1 MSRLP
6 PRRALTPP
14 PPPPPIGAAG
24 EQKEV
29 PPAPPSP
36 PPPLIASSLG
46 WALPTAIA
54 TLEYSP
60 RASVAAWLLS
70 GAVAALAI
78 HDFYQAMTRSPGSI
92 PRRTQREWYEVLAK
106 HLASGGKE
114 PTGLR

>member
-1 MSRLP
+1 LGQPANQTTCHLS
-6 PRRALTPP
+6 PRSPQ
-14 PPPPPIGAAG
+14 AA
-24 EQKEV
+24 
-29 PPAPPSP
+29 
-36 PPPLIASSLG
+36 LIASSLG

-70 GAVAALAI
+70 GAVAALAL

-92 PRRTQREWYEVLAK
+92 PRRTQSEWYEVLAK

>member
-14 PPPPPIGAAG
+14 PGPAYIGAAG
-24 EQKEV
+24 EQNDV
-29 PPAPPSP
+29 PSVSP
-36 PPPLIASSLG
+36 FPQAALIASSLG

-78 HDFYQAMTRSPGSI
+78 HDFYQAMARSPGSI